1 MGVNTRIKQDNT
13 YLNYLTR
20 VINDGGSYEPV
31 PLYQYK
37 EQYDKLQLF
46 NPVLF
51 LFPSAQKNNNLY
63 TVTPNNLTG
72 FTMSRTS
79 TGNYFNRNGN
89 LLTAQNNE
97 PRLSYLG
104 STRLFQGVLIEPSST
119 NRVLNNVSYS
129 ASWDIS
135 NVHQIT
141 DDLFLFNSGKNL
153 KVLTNDSISSNATS
167 MCIRQGIT
175 IFSGVNSLSFY
186 VKQTTSHGSIS
197 VWGFESVVGSYSVN
211 FDVNT
216 LTVSRVQTSARYT
229 NRIGGVVPLG
239 NNIFYCYEIFTS
251 SVSGSTSLG
260 FSPTTSG
267 SQTMVAGQEIS
278 ISCIQLEGQYPTSFI
293 PTTGTNVT
301 RSVDSLSSPIL
312 NYNTN
317 QWSVFFDIEYLY
329 DFTKPETADVSAN
342 PLIWYFRRLNNSA
355 VNFWNQNAQQNLG
368 SFTFSPANSVKRFR
382 CIISF
387 NGSTINTFINGV
399 KIGDQVTPTNPTP
412 FQNFLNTNTY
422 RLVTTK
428 GNLMGMF
435 DGPHTI
441 RNMVIYDYQLND
453 EQSINLTRF

>member
-293 PTTGTNVT
+293 PTTGTNVQD
-301 RSVDSLSSPIL
+301 RWIL
-312 NYNTN
+312 
-317 QWSVFFDIEYLY
+317 
-329 DFTKPETADVSAN
+329 
-342 PLIWYFRRLNNSA
+342 
-355 VNFWNQNAQQNLG
+355 
-368 SFTFSPANSVKRFR
+368 
-382 CIISF
+382 
-387 NGSTINTFINGV
+387 
-399 KIGDQVTPTNPTP
+399 
-412 FQNFLNTNTY
+412 
-422 RLVTTK
+422 
-428 GNLMGMF
+428 
-435 DGPHTI
+435 
-441 RNMVIYDYQLND
+441 
-453 EQSINLTRF
+453 